1 MARGTRGG
9 NGRKGGN
16 GESESEKEERG
27 GLLSKIGSVFSSGS
41 EEQES
46 RGMKATEMLREDHDR
61 VRALFKE
68 YEAAGEGAY
77 ETKKRILQQL
87 SMELDIHAKL
97 EEEIFYQ
104 AFRTAQEE
112 QPKKVVRESFEEH
125 KIVKTL
131 LGELAEM
138 RPQDDQ
144 YDAKVTVLQ
153 EGVEHHADEEERE
166 LFPATEDLFGDEG
179 LERLGAEMEDR
190 KEELMRELEGASRG
204 GSRAGS
210 RSGRASG
217 RSSGSRTSSSSRRRP
232 RGRTGAEV

>member
-16 GESESEKEERG
+16 GEPEAQKEEKG
-27 GLLSKIGSVFSSGS
+27 GILSKIGSVFSSGAGD
-41 EEQES
+41 ES

-68 YEAAGEGAY
+68 YEGAGEEAY
-77 ETKKRILQQL
+77 EAKKRIVQQL

-104 AFRTAQEE
+104 AFRTEQEE
-112 QPKKVVRESFEEH
+112 EPKKVVRESFEEH

-131 LGELAEM
+131 LGELAAM
-138 RPQDDQ
+138 RPQDAQ
-144 YDAKVTVLQ
+144 YDAKVTVLK

-166 LFPATEDLFGDEG
+166 LFPAAEDLFGDEG

-190 KEELMRELEGASRG
+190 KEELMRELEGASRT
-204 GSRAGS
+204 GSRTRSSGAA
-210 RSGRASG
+210 SGRASK
-217 RSSGSRTSSSSRRRP
+217 SRGGTSSRRRP
-232 RGRTGAEV
+232 RGRAGAEV